1 MMDIVEQIQL
11 IELQLDTYQDT
22 TDPVE
27 KLDLKQTI
35 QIGIG
40 NIKNELK
47 ELPKD
52 LQILILNN
60 LKEIEEVFNY

>member
-1 MMDIVEQIQL
+1 MDIVEQIQL